1 MRCGSARGADRLE
14 DGDGRVGEEDCGR
27 GEVETLLKASGRGL
41 REARLI
47 GRQGERVDEVVHAL
61 EDLHARLEPLALTA
75 HLLEREERRYGRG

>member
-1 MRCGSARGADRLE
+1 MEA
-14 DGDGRVGEEDCGR
+14 
-27 GEVETLLKASGRGL
+27 LLKASGRGL